1 MNAPLNTDY
10 QLLLELKL
18 RRVSGND
25 FQKFFSEIM
34 EAKYGDDFVR
44 VKPYGS
50 LGDKGCDGYLASTGS
65 VYACHGAQNGVLGSV
80 SSFRKKMASDFKKA
94 SSNLGHIMTSWHM
107 VHNIVEGLP
116 AEALLELKSLE
127 QQNPSVEFS
136 LFGLPSMAETMAGF
150 PESEL
155 EKFLGRRA
163 RNEDFRNFQI
173 SEVKDLVDAIVS
185 ATSEHKPMTD
195 EITPV
200 SSEKIDYN
208 EIPGT
213 WVAALQGGRLNEH
226 HIQRYFEQ
234 HQVPTRGEMLASIFR
249 SRYSELVAEKLPPA
263 SIMYWLYVRIVGQD
277 EVEVSR
283 QVAAHTLLAYLFE
296 RCEIFENAV
305 EGSQA

>member
-1 MNAPLNTDY
+1 MDAPLNTDY
-10 QLLLELKL
+10 LLLLELKL

-34 EAKYGDDFVR
+34 EAKHGDDFVR
-44 VKPYGS
+44 VQPYGS

-65 VYACHGAQNGVLGSV
+65 VYACYGAQNGKLGPV
-80 SSFRKKMASDFKKA
+80 SSFSRKMAIDFEKA
-94 SSNLGHIMTSWHM
+94 RSNLSAPMTSWHM

-116 AEALLELKSLE
+116 AEAILELNSLK
-127 QQNPSVEFS
+127 QQNPSLEFS
-136 LFGLPSMAETMAGF
+136 FFGLPSMAETMADF

-173 SEVKDLVDAIVS
+173 SEVKEIVDTIVS
-185 ATSEHKPMTD
+185 VTSEHKPMTG

-213 WVAALQGGRLNEH
+213 WVAALHAGRLNEH

-234 HQVPTRGEMLASIFR
+234 HQVPTRGEVLASIFR
-249 SRYSELVAEKLPPA
+249 NRYSELVAERLPP
-263 SIMYWLYVRIVGQD
+263 SLIMYWLYVLVVGQD